1 MKLCIVGAGSI
12 GGFIAALLADD
23 GHDVSVV
30 ARGAHLA
37 AIRKDGL
44 TLEFEERRI
53 SARVEALRQTG
64 RPGPPGLCNSCGEGA
79 VPAGRSAASGDR
91 LLGPET
97 PVVTA
102 MNGIP
107 WWMFNGFGAHD
118 GLVLRS
124 VDSDGVLAR
133 FGNRERLIGCVLHIA
148 CDVPEP
154 GLIRHSSQNR
164 FILGEPDGT
173 LSSRVADLTEAMK
186 SAGIGAEATTQIQQE
201 FWIKLLGNLPFAP
214 VSMVTGATNDALA
227 ADPEIRRL
235 MLDMFDEAA
244 AVGEHFGLRPG
255 MTAEARIDLGGSLVS
270 FKTST
275 RQDYEQGRPV
285 ELDAIV
291 NAVREMGNLAGVDT
305 PTIDTV
311 YALAAQKAAVAGLYR
326 YEGGPEAEKDAA

>member
-12 GGFIAALLADD
+12 GGFIAALMADS

-30 ARGAHLA
+30 ARGAHLD
-37 AIRKDGL
+37 AIRNGGL
-44 TLEFEERRI
+44 RLDFEGRRI
-53 SARVEALRQTG
+53 AVRVKASDNPGDLGEQDTVIVAVKAHSLTGVLPAL
-64 RPGPPGLCNSCGEGA
+64 GP
-79 VPAGRSAASGDR
+79 

-102 MNGIP
+102 MNGVP
-107 WWMFNGFGAHD
+107 WWMFDGFGDHD
-118 GLVLRS
+118 GLTLKS
-124 VDSDGVLAR
+124 VDSDGALAR

-173 LSSRVADLTEAMK
+173 LSPRLTGLVDAMK
-186 SAGIGAEATTQIQQE
+186 AAGMGAEATEEIRQE

-214 VSMVTGATNDALA
+214 ISMITGAINDVLA
-227 ADPEIRRL
+227 ATPDIRRT
-235 MLDMFDEAA
+235 MLTMFEEAA

-255 MTAEARIDLGGSLVS
+255 MTAEARIDLGGSLAG

-291 NAVREMGNLAGVDT
+291 NAVREMGDIAGIGT
-305 PTIDTV
+305 PTIDIV
-311 YALAAQKAAVAGLYR
+311 YALAAQKAAIAGLYR
-326 YEGGPEAEKDAA
+326 YDGGPETECDTA